1 MRMRHDMLGCAQQ
14 LRKAQGDFH
23 HAVEEVM
30 EHWRDRQAEIFE
42 QQSLADWSRVVD
54 ALSKELTECAEWANQ
69 ASRRLQDPQH
79 GGSL

>member
-23 HAVEEVM
+23 HAVDGVM

-54 ALSKELTECAEWANQ
+54 AL
-69 ASRRLQDPQH
+69 
-79 GGSL
+79 